1 MEPLNLT
8 SPPATS
14 IIMSPPRSNV
24 RSPESEIVEPSIVMS
39 STVSVV
45 RVPRLVILDCAA
57 VPSVPVIEPL
67 AFKVPDTSKFP
78 FKSTVVAAICTSVS
92 ATISS

>member
-1 MEPLNLT
+1 MVVGCDVEPLNLT

-45 RVPRLVILDCAA
+45 RVPRLNCRIRFC
-57 VPSVPVIEPL
+57 
-67 AFKVPDTSKFP
+67 
-78 FKSTVVAAICTSVS
+78 
-92 ATISS
+92 